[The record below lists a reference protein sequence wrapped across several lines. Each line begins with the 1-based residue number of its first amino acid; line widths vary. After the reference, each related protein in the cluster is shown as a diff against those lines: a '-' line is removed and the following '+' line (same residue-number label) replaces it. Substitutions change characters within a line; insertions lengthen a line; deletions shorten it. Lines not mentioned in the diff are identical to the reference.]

1 MQSNFFFAHFDIFP
15 FLLFPDVMMRAYEIM
30 KAPVPAELLG
40 KWETIHYT
48 HMINGENVTDIDI
61 LNGDEWNKQFYH
73 TLAFSENHK
82 INKWDRF
89 GSQLYDQC
97 FMLKGD
103 NITIAGNLTDLLF
116 PQYNFSVPL
125 QIKTYFS
132 GVKGLAAHIGVQAGI
147 LLSAK
152 DKMTIHSIRT
162 MNLGNDVSS
171 MYLWESYK
179 EKKSENVSSKFRNV
193 VIVIPL
199 GVSYEW
205 RHITLDASYCFEL
218 RQAINLETDNPGG
231 WDFNNSRTARNH
243 AIYITAG
250 YKFTL

>member
-1 MQSNFFFAHFDIFP
+1 MKHIIAVAIMM
-15 FLLFPDVMMRAYEIM
+15 LLPMWATAQNESRHVSVIPHAG
-30 KAPVPAELLG
+30 V
-40 KWETIHYT
+40 
-48 HMINGENVTDIDI
+48 
-61 LNGDEWNKQFYH
+61 
-73 TLAFSENHK
+73 
-82 INKWDRF
+82 
-89 GSQLYDQC
+89 
-97 FMLKGD
+97 
-103 NITIAGNLTDLLF
+103 TIAKMNGAALTAAEKWKTGYTVGASVEFPLSQKFSLLTGADF
-116 PQYNFSVPL
+116 SLIGTGFEKQKEKYASADEKLDVTYLSVPL

-179 EKKSENVSSKFRNV
+179 EKKSEDVSSKFRNV
-193 VIVIPL
+193 VIGIPL

-218 RQAINLETDNPGG
+218 RQAISLKTDNPGG
-231 WDFNNSRTARNH
+231 WGFNNSPTARNY

>member
-1 MQSNFFFAHFDIFP
+1 MKHIITVVIMM
-15 FLLFPDVMMRAYEIM
+15 LLPMWTTAQNESRHVSVIPHAG
-30 KAPVPAELLG
+30 V
-40 KWETIHYT
+40 
-48 HMINGENVTDIDI
+48 
-61 LNGDEWNKQFYH
+61 
-73 TLAFSENHK
+73 
-82 INKWDRF
+82 
-89 GSQLYDQC
+89 
-97 FMLKGD
+97 
-103 NITIAGNLTDLLF
+103 TIAKMNGAALTVAEKWKAGYTVGASVEFPLSQNFSLLTGADF
-116 PQYNFSVPL
+116 SLIGTGLEKQKEKYASADEKLDVTYLSVPL

-179 EKKSENVSSKFRNV
+179 EKKSEDVSSKFRNV
-193 VIVIPL
+193 VIGIPL

-218 RQAINLETDNPGG
+218 RQAISLKTDNPGG
-231 WDFNNSRTARNH
+231 WGFNNSPTARNY

-250 YKFTL
+250 YKFTLDRKSVV

>member
-1 MQSNFFFAHFDIFP
+1 MKHIITVVIMM
-15 FLLFPDVMMRAYEIM
+15 LLPMWTTAQNESRHVSVIPHAG
-30 KAPVPAELLG
+30 V
-40 KWETIHYT
+40 
-48 HMINGENVTDIDI
+48 
-61 LNGDEWNKQFYH
+61 
-73 TLAFSENHK
+73 
-82 INKWDRF
+82 
-89 GSQLYDQC
+89 
-97 FMLKGD
+97 
-103 NITIAGNLTDLLF
+103 TIAKMNGAALTVAEKWKAGYTVGANVEFPLSQNFSLLTGADF
-116 PQYNFSVPL
+116 SLIGTGLEKQKEKYASADEKLDVTYLSVPL

-179 EKKSENVSSKFRNV
+179 EKKSEDVSSKFRNV
-193 VIVIPL
+193 VIGIPL

-218 RQAINLETDNPGG
+218 RQAISLKTDNPGSWG
-231 WDFNNSRTARNH
+231 FNNSPTARNY

>member
-1 MQSNFFFAHFDIFP
+1 MKHIITVVIMM
-15 FLLFPDVMMRAYEIM
+15 LLPMWTTAQNESRHVSVIPHAG
-30 KAPVPAELLG
+30 V
-40 KWETIHYT
+40 
-48 HMINGENVTDIDI
+48 
-61 LNGDEWNKQFYH
+61 
-73 TLAFSENHK
+73 
-82 INKWDRF
+82 
-89 GSQLYDQC
+89 
-97 FMLKGD
+97 
-103 NITIAGNLTDLLF
+103 TIAKMNGAALTVAEKWKAGYTVGACVEFPLSQNFSLLTGADF
-116 PQYNFSVPL
+116 SLIGTGLEKQKEKYASADEKLDVTYLSVPL

-179 EKKSENVSSKFRNV
+179 EKKSEDVSSKFRNV
-193 VIVIPL
+193 VIGIPL

-218 RQAINLETDNPGG
+218 RQAISLKTDNPGG
-231 WDFNNSRTARNH
+231 WGFNNSPTARNY

>member
-1 MQSNFFFAHFDIFP
+1 MKHIIAVAIMM
-15 FLLFPDVMMRAYEIM
+15 LLPMWATAQNESRHVSVIPHAG
-30 KAPVPAELLG
+30 V
-40 KWETIHYT
+40 
-48 HMINGENVTDIDI
+48 
-61 LNGDEWNKQFYH
+61 
-73 TLAFSENHK
+73 
-82 INKWDRF
+82 
-89 GSQLYDQC
+89 
-97 FMLKGD
+97 
-103 NITIAGNLTDLLF
+103 TIAKMNGAALTAAEKWKAGYTVGASVEYPLSQKFSLLTGADF
-116 PQYNFSVPL
+116 SLIGTGFEKQKEKYASADEKLDVTYLSVPL

-193 VIVIPL
+193 VIGIPL

-218 RQAINLETDNPGG
+218 RQAINLKTDNPGG

>member
-1 MQSNFFFAHFDIFP
+1 MKHIITVIIMM
-15 FLLFPDVMMRAYEIM
+15 LLPMWTTAQNESRHVSVIPHAG
-30 KAPVPAELLG
+30 V
-40 KWETIHYT
+40 
-48 HMINGENVTDIDI
+48 
-61 LNGDEWNKQFYH
+61 
-73 TLAFSENHK
+73 
-82 INKWDRF
+82 
-89 GSQLYDQC
+89 
-97 FMLKGD
+97 
-103 NITIAGNLTDLLF
+103 TIAKMNGAALTVAEKWKAGYTVGAGVEFPLSQNFSLLTGADF
-116 PQYNFSVPL
+116 SLIGTGLEKQKEKYASADEKLDVTYLSVPL

-179 EKKSENVSSKFRNV
+179 EKKSEDVSSKFRNV
-193 VIVIPL
+193 VIGIPL

-218 RQAINLETDNPGG
+218 RQAISLKTDNPGG
-231 WDFNNSRTARNH
+231 WGFNNSPTARNH

>member
-1 MQSNFFFAHFDIFP
+1 MKHIITVVIMM
-15 FLLFPDVMMRAYEIM
+15 LLPMWTTAQNESRHVSVIPHAG
-30 KAPVPAELLG
+30 V
-40 KWETIHYT
+40 
-48 HMINGENVTDIDI
+48 
-61 LNGDEWNKQFYH
+61 
-73 TLAFSENHK
+73 
-82 INKWDRF
+82 
-89 GSQLYDQC
+89 
-97 FMLKGD
+97 
-103 NITIAGNLTDLLF
+103 TIAKMNGAALTVAEKWKVGYTVGASVEFPLSQNFSLLTGADF
-116 PQYNFSVPL
+116 SLIGTGLEKQKEKYASADEKLDVTYLSVPL

-179 EKKSENVSSKFRNV
+179 EKKSEDVSSKFRNV
-193 VIVIPL
+193 VIGIPL

-218 RQAINLETDNPGG
+218 RQAISLKTDNPGG
-231 WDFNNSRTARNH
+231 WGFNNSPTARNY

>member
-1 MQSNFFFAHFDIFP
+1 MSQNFS
-15 FLLFPDVMMRAYEIM
+15 LLTGADFSLIGTGLEKQKEKYASADEKLDVTY
-30 KAPVPAELLG
+30 L
-40 KWETIHYT
+40 
-48 HMINGENVTDIDI
+48 
-61 LNGDEWNKQFYH
+61 
-73 TLAFSENHK
+73 
-82 INKWDRF
+82 
-89 GSQLYDQC
+89 
-97 FMLKGD
+97 
-103 NITIAGNLTDLLF
+103 
-116 PQYNFSVPL
+116 SVPL

-179 EKKSENVSSKFRNV
+179 EKKSEDVSSKFRLRS
-193 VIVIPL
+193 I
-199 GVSYEW
+199 
-205 RHITLDASYCFEL
+205 HITLDASYCFEL
-218 RQAINLETDNPGG
+218 RQAISLKTDNPGG
-231 WDFNNSRTARNH
+231 WGFNNSPTARNY

>member
-1 MQSNFFFAHFDIFP
+1 MSQNFS
-15 FLLFPDVMMRAYEIM
+15 LLTGADFSLIGTGLEKQKEKYASADEKLDVTY
-30 KAPVPAELLG
+30 L
-40 KWETIHYT
+40 
-48 HMINGENVTDIDI
+48 
-61 LNGDEWNKQFYH
+61 
-73 TLAFSENHK
+73 
-82 INKWDRF
+82 
-89 GSQLYDQC
+89 
-97 FMLKGD
+97 
-103 NITIAGNLTDLLF
+103 
-116 PQYNFSVPL
+116 SVPL

-179 EKKSENVSSKFRNV
+179 EKKSEDVSSKFRNV
-193 VIVIPL
+193 VIGIPL

-218 RQAINLETDNPGG
+218 RQAISLKTDNPGG
-231 WDFNNSRTARNH
+231 WGFNNSPTARNY